1 VDKPRRRRNLTPEE
15 WLKQHSE
22 ADAVSAEWGE
32 PIPCEFCGT
41 PTKITYFACTYG
53 PEEGDFHPIF
63 EEACF
68 GCARV
73 KLGIRKLPPTSVIHR
88 TA

>member
-1 VDKPRRRRNLTPEE
+1 MRPEE

-22 ADAVSAEWGE
+22 ADAVSAEWGP

-41 PTKITYFACTYG
+41 LTEITYFACTFG
-53 PEEGDFHPIF
+53 PEHSAVYPIF
-63 EEACF
+63 ENACF

-73 KLGIRKLPPTSVIHR
+73 KLGIRELPPTRIILRADQGS
-88 TA
+88 T